1 MRDAIPQD
9 IDDITGDDVQR
20 IVGWIGRHA
29 LPATLPHTMPEYRT
43 GLALDAATNWA
54 AAHLTACQP
63 SMPSHMHR
71 EAVRNDWNMLVK
83 VASVWSDEDDY
94 PGWQTIRD

>member
-1 MRDAIPQD
+1 MRNVVPQD
-9 IDDITGDDVQR
+9 IDDISEDDVKR

-43 GLALDAATNWA
+43 GLALDAAVNWTA
-54 AAHLTACQP
+54 DHLRARYPLLSAQE
-63 SMPSHMHR
+63 HR
-71 EAVRNDWNMLVK
+71 NVVRNDWNMLVK

-94 PGWQTIRD
+94 PGWQTIR